1 MSYNEESLVRLRHL
15 ETALQ
20 KVKESLQDRNPPYK
34 FGHGL
39 KQEGVTVSVN
49 SVDDFSGDNTLPM
62 TAAGVYA
69 SVGNIEALL
78 ETI

>member
-20 KVKESLQDRNPPYK
+20 KVKESLQDRGPVYK

-49 SVDDFSGDNTLPM
+49 SVDDFWGITPCP
-62 TAAGVYA
+62 
-69 SVGNIEALL
+69 
-78 ETI
+78 